1 MYSTAVYSIYNHSK
15 PFKQGFPGKSQFLSG
30 WTALVEGILFL
41 NLDAFNW
48 EISFR
53 KSTHMVIGVLREGG
67 KENRVALLPENV
79 SALVK
84 RTNTVLIE
92 SDAGTSSCASN
103 EEYVDAGARIQTK
116 QYIVRESDI
125 VLKVNP
131 PEEDEIPRGG
141 ILVSILNP
149 LVNTA
154 VVKRIAES
162 GSTAFSL
169 DMIPRSSRAQA
180 VDILS
185 SMATIAGYKAVLVAA
200 SKLPNFFPMFM
211 SASGTIKPSK
221 VLVLGAGVAGLQA
234 LATARKLGAVVE
246 VFDVR
251 PTVKEEVESL
261 GGKFI
266 EVEGAREDTS
276 AGGYAVEQAEEY
288 RKKQQELIHEHAIRS
303 NVVITTAQV
312 PGKKAP
318 LLLRKET
325 VEAMHPGSVI
335 IDMAAGSGG
344 NCELTVKDETIIHK
358 QVRIIGNSNFP
369 SKMPADAS
377 KMLGNNYINFLNLLI
392 SKEGALNLD
401 FEDEILK
408 STCIT
413 LEGKIVNEKVLEV
426 INFEDE

>member
-1 MYSTAVYSIYNHSK
+1 MT
-15 PFKQGFPGKSQFLSG
+15 
-30 WTALVEGILFL
+30 
-41 NLDAFNW
+41 
-48 EISFR
+48 
-53 KSTHMVIGVLREGG
+53 IGVLREGG
-67 KENRVALLPENV
+67 KENRVALLPENI
-79 SALVK
+79 SALLK
-84 RTNTVLIE
+84 KKIRVLIE

-103 EEYVDAGARIQTK
+103 EEYADAGAEIQTLDNILE
-116 QYIVRESDI
+116 QSDVI
-125 VLKVNP
+125 LKINP
-131 PEEDEIPRGG
+131 PEGLKLREGK

-149 LVNTA
+149 LVNTNLVRELA
-154 VVKRIAES
+154 VAGV
-162 GSTAFSL
+162 TAFSL
-169 DMIPRSSRAQA
+169 DMVPRSTRAQA

-221 VLVLGAGVAGLQA
+221 VLILGAGVAGLQA
-234 LATARKLGAVVE
+234 LATAKKLGAVVE

-251 PTVKEEVESL
+251 SAVREEVSSL

-266 EVEGAREDTS
+266 EVEGAKDDAA
-276 AGGYAVEQAEEY
+276 AGGYAVEQNEEFK
-288 RKKQQELIHEHAIRS
+288 KKQQELIHDHAVKS
-303 NVVITTAQV
+303 NVVICTAQI

-318 LLLRKET
+318 LLIRRET
-325 VEAMHPGSVI
+325 VEAMRPGSVI

-344 NCELTVKDETIIHK
+344 NCELTKKDETLLHK

-377 KMLGNNYINFLNLLI
+377 KMLGVNYINFLNLFI
-392 SKEGALNLD
+392 DDEGNVNLD

-413 LEGKIVNEKVLEV
+413 HNREIINERVAEV
-426 INFEDE
+426 IGFEVQ